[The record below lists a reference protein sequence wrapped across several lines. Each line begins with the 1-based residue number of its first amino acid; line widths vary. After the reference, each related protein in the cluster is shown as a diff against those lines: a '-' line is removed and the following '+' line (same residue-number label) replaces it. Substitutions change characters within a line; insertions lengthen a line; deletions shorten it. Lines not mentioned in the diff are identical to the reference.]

1 MNSLEKQIE
10 DIFSPQGILVQQM
23 PGFQYRK
30 EQHTMAR
37 GITRVFQEDAFL
49 VAEAGTGIGK
59 SYAYLVPAIL
69 WARQEGSKVVIST
82 RTRALQGQIVDH
94 DLPELAKILNQ
105 PFRYMDAKG
114 RENYLCWNKY
124 MNILAG
130 RRELEDEALD
140 FFQAVLTWAEST
152 DTGDRKELSLPGDKM
167 KYWPILAADRHQ
179 CLRDLCPYR
188 DKCFRLKM
196 LKQLEKADLI
206 VSNHALLLSDLQMD
220 HSILPQ
226 YEHLIIDEAHTF
238 IRVSFEQLSRRFA
251 YQELQRILRALFH
264 KERQVSKGFLMHLYA
279 VYPNY
284 KSMLDEI
291 RSYMEQINALS
302 ASYFNILDGAM
313 RKAGEQSNTYVLTA
327 QDMEAEWFYK
337 VFDLYLEW
345 QQTMHALLY
354 KMNVLVKELDG
365 EEDGVQLENFREVLQ
380 EISDTVFSIMEEDLQ
395 AHDRVVWIEWY
406 QGQAAAVCSA
416 SIFSGENLAEKLY
429 SQLRSLVMV
438 SATLAVNRSFDNF
451 IQRSGLQPYAD
462 EERVL
467 TLLEDSPFDFE
478 RQARLFVVEDMPDP
492 GHKQFN
498 TELIK
503 VLHDVL
509 LKAGEHTLVLFTSR
523 KQMLEVASILRPAL
537 ESQDIRFLVQNEDGD
552 FDTVMAEF
560 KKSSPAVLFGLET
573 FWEGIDLKGD
583 ELTCLV
589 IVKLP
594 FRSPQEPFS
603 SAWDRYYRLQGKN
616 SFQHFML
623 PDTAVRF
630 KQGIGRLIRSEEDR
644 GAIIVLDS
652 RLVRK
657 KYGRVLQNS
666 IPIKEIIRVGKQELS
681 TCLEPWL

>member
-1 MNSLEKQIE
+1 MFEQQIE
-10 DIFSPQGILVQQM
+10 DIFSPQGILVQGM
-23 PGFQYRK
+23 SGFQYRQ
-30 EQHTMAR
+30 EQHTLAR
-37 GITRVFQEDAFL
+37 GITRAFQEDVFL

-69 WARQEGSKVVIST
+69 WAQQEGSKVVIST

-94 DLPELAKILNQ
+94 DLPELAKILHQ
-105 PFRYMDAKG
+105 PFRYMEAKG

-130 RRELEDEALD
+130 RRELEDNAMD

-188 DKCFRLKM
+188 EKCFRLKM
-196 LKQLEKADLI
+196 LKNLEKADLI

-238 IRVSFEQLSRRFA
+238 IRASFEHLSRRFA
-251 YQELQRILRALFH
+251 YQDLQRILRSLFY
-264 KERQVSKGFLMHLYA
+264 KERQVNKGFLMHLYA

-284 KSMLDEI
+284 KSMLDDI
-291 RSYMEQINALS
+291 RSYMEQIDT
-302 ASYFNILDGAM
+302 ASENLFATLDGGI
-313 RKAGEQSNTYVLTA
+313 RKAGVQSSTYVLTA
-327 QDMEAEWFYK
+327 QDTEEKWLYK
-337 VFDLYLEW
+337 AMDLYQEW
-345 QQTMHALLY
+345 QQTMHILLL
-354 KMNVLVKELDG
+354 KMRVLIKELDG
-365 EEDGVQLENFREVLQ
+365 EEDGAQLENFRDVLQ
-380 EISDTVFSIMEEDLQ
+380 EISDTAFSIMEEDLQ
-395 AHDRVVWIEWY
+395 AQDRVVWIEGN
-406 QGQAAAVCSA
+406 QGQAAALCSA

-429 SQLRSLVMV
+429 SNLRSLVMV
-438 SATLAVNRSFDNF
+438 SATLAVDQRFDNF
-451 IQRSGLQPYAD
+451 IQRSGLQSYAD
-462 EERVL
+462 EERVF
-467 TLLEDSPFDFE
+467 TLLEDSPFDYE

-503 VLHDVL
+503 VLHDIL
-509 LKAGEHTLVLFTSR
+509 IKAGEHTLVLFTSR
-523 KQMLEVASILRPAL
+523 RQMLEAASMLRPVL
-537 ESQDIRFLVQNEDGD
+537 ESQGIRFLVQNEDGD

-560 KKSSPAVLFGLET
+560 KASSPAVLFGLET

-583 ELTCLV
+583 ELTCLL

-594 FRSPQEPFS
+594 FRSPNEPFS
-603 SAWDRYYRLQGKN
+603 SAWDRYYRLQGKS

-630 KQGIGRLIRSEEDR
+630 KQGIGRLIRSEEDH

-657 KYGRVLQNS
+657 NYGRVLQNS
-666 IPIKEIIRVGKQELS
+666 IPIKEIVRVSRQEVS
-681 TCLEPWL
+681 SCLEPWI